1 MPLIFDHN
9 PINPAINP
17 LKENSEKL
25 ETGVRRNSA
34 LIPVPQ
40 QTIGNTTR
48 VRQSNPIT
56 LTSNLRYLIPAI
68 IK

>member
-1 MPLIFDHN
+1 MPLIFDQN

-34 LIPVPQ
+34 LIPVPP
-40 QTIGNTTR
+40 TNNR
-48 VRQSNPIT
+48 
-56 LTSNLRYLIPAI
+56 
-68 IK
+68 